1 MKSSNVLVIRKN
13 GEYLVALPYSDTL
26 MIRWSKSPYDGARLH
41 RRSTAKKVADRVGG
55 IVAEFNPITGTVML

>member
-1 MKSSNVLVIRKN
+1 MESNSVFVIRKN

-26 MIRWSKSPYDGARLH
+26 FVRWSNSPYDGARLH

-55 IVAEFNPITGTVML
+55 LVAEFNPITGRVSL

>member
-26 MIRWSKSPYDGARLH
+26 MILWSKSPYDGARLH
-41 RRSTAKKVADRVGG
+41 SRSTAKKVADRVGG